1 VIYKS
6 PKADVVLSTNSMRP
20 FAEYVV
26 TLRAV
31 VTEALTNA
39 APAGDAR
46 VVAALNGQPGRE
58 LRRLVPLETRRA
70 DGAFFTGSL
79 LARRVVAQF
88 LPTVPRDSVICDPA
102 CGAGDLLIAATNRLP
117 IQPDL
122 RATLRS
128 WANVLRAYDIH
139 EHFVEA
145 TRLRI
150 VLAAI
155 ARGSRARGA
164 TPEDL
169 TPLLSGIQVS
179 DGLLGDFHDV
189 DVILMN
195 PPYGSRPAP
204 PECSW
209 ASGLV
214 SDAAVFT
221 AQILRAIQPTTKLVA
236 ILPDVLRTGT
246 RYRKW
251 RREVEKGLN
260 IAALNVVGIFDTW
273 ADVDVFTMQ
282 GDTRVVRDE
291 QASPIAWWET
301 HDARIRVG
309 DSFDVHVGG
318 VVPHRDPD
326 LGPWRKYL
334 HARTISNLEKFNVN
348 GAPSRRFDRKT
359 FRPPFVAV
367 RRTSRPDDRQRA
379 VGTIVVGDA
388 EVAVEN
394 HLIVVSPHSRT
405 LRDCDKL
412 MQVLRHGT
420 TTQWLNERIR
430 CRHLT
435 VGAIADIPWPNTD
448 GATSSP
454 IRD

>member
-1 VIYKS
+1 
-6 PKADVVLSTNSMRP
+6 MRP

-31 VTEALTNA
+31 VTDALSDIAKPT
-39 APAGDAR
+39 DAR
-46 VVAALNGQPGRE
+46 IAAALDGQPGRE

-79 LARRVVAQF
+79 LAKRVVTQF
-88 LPTVPRDSVICDPA
+88 LRGVGRGAVICDPA
-102 CGAGDLLIAATNRLP
+102 CGAGDLLIAATDRLSV
-117 IQPDL
+117 QPNLRVTL
-122 RATLRS
+122 RA
-128 WANVLRAYDIH
+128 WAKVLRGYDIH

-150 VLAAI
+150 VLAAL

-169 TPLLSGIQVS
+169 TRLLTGIRVT
-179 DGLLGDFHDV
+179 DGLLADFADV

-204 PECSW
+204 TECSW

-221 AQILRAIQPTTKLVA
+221 DQLLRTIQPRTKIVG

-251 RREVEKGLN
+251 RREIERRVN
-260 IAALNVVGIFDTW
+260 IAALCVVGIFDSW
-273 ADVDVFTMQ
+273 ADVDVFTIH
-282 GDTRVVRDE
+282 GDTRAFRDE
-291 QASPIAWWET
+291 QAPLINWWEAHT
-301 HDARIRVG
+301 AASRLR
-309 DSFDVHVGG
+309 DSFDVHVGA

-326 LGPWRKYL
+326 FGPWRKYL
-334 HARTISNLEKFNVN
+334 HARTISNLQKFNVTE
-348 GAPSRRFDRKT
+348 APSRRFDRRT
-359 FRPPFVAV
+359 FRPPFVV
-367 RRTSRPDDRQRA
+367 IRRTSRPDDRQRA
-379 VGTIVVGDA
+379 VGTIIVGDD

-405 LRDCDKL
+405 LRDCERL
-412 MQVLRHGT
+412 IQVLQHDST
-420 TTQWLNERIR
+420 TEWLNERIR

-435 VGAIADIPWPNTD
+435 VGAVADIPWPDND

>member
-1 VIYKS
+1 MTYKS
-6 PKADVVLSTNSMRP
+6 PKAEVVLSTNSMRP

-31 VTEALTNA
+31 VTDALSNA
-39 APAGDAR
+39 APAGDVRIA
-46 VVAALNGQPGRE
+46 AALDGQPGRE

-79 LARRVVAQF
+79 LAKRVVAQF
-88 LPTVPRDSVICDPA
+88 LHTVPRDSVICDPA
-102 CGAGDLLIAATNRLP
+102 CGAGDLLIAATERLS

-122 RATLRS
+122 RATLRG
-128 WANVLRAYDIH
+128 WARVLRGYDIH

-150 VLAAI
+150 VLAAL

-169 TPLLSGIQVS
+169 TRLLAGIRVAN
-179 DGLLGDFHDV
+179 GLLGNFDDV
-189 DVILMN
+189 NVILMN
-195 PPYGSRPAP
+195 PPYGSRPTSTA
-204 PECSW
+204 CTW

-221 AQILRAIQPTTKLVA
+221 EQLLRTIRPTTKVVA

-251 RREVEKGLN
+251 RREVEQRLN
-260 IAALNVVGIFDTW
+260 IAALNVVGIFDNW
-273 ADVDVFTMQ
+273 ADVDVFTMH
-282 GDTRVVRDE
+282 GDTRFVREE
-291 QASPIAWWET
+291 QASPISWWKT
-301 HDARIRVG
+301 HTAGTRLA
-309 DSFDVHVGG
+309 DSFDVHIGG

-334 HARTISNLEKFNVN
+334 HARTISNLEKFNVKD
-348 GAPSRRFDRKT
+348 APSRRFDRKT
-359 FRPPFVAV
+359 FRPPFVAI

-379 VGTIVVGDA
+379 VGTIIVGDT

-405 LRDCDKL
+405 LGDCEKL
-412 MQVLRHGT
+412 IQVLRHDAT
-420 TTQWLNERIR
+420 TEWLNERIR

-435 VGAIADIPWPNTD
+435 VGAVADIPWPDTD
-448 GATSSP
+448 GATTSQ